1 MGRIGLSVIAA
12 FFLIAAA
19 RGAAAEEAVASA
31 TAESLFREAKDLM
44 SQEKYPEACDK
55 FEASYAIEETLG
67 TLLNVANC
75 HELEGRTA
83 TAWAEFLRAAGVA
96 RSAGQAEREKIARE
110 RASGLE
116 SKLMRLQ
123 IDVPDEARSEGLVLE
138 RDGTPVEEAAW
149 GSAIPVDPGEHT
161 IRASA
166 PGKQAHEDQVEVV
179 NEGSTVQ
186 YELSP
191 LADAPKPEPPPEP
204 ATVPVAAAPAPEPA
218 PPPPE
223 QAPVERDT
231 HVGSAQRALG
241 LVVGAVG
248 AAGLAGGSVFGV
260 LAKNKWD
267 DAEAEGCAD
276 GTCPTDKGQQASE
289 DAKRF
294 ATFGTIGMAGGG
306 ALLLGG
312 IVLYLTAPSAG
323 GAHASSTIPRVGALV
338 SRDGLSVEL
347 GGAF

>member
-1 MGRIGLSVIAA
+1 MGRIGLSVITA

-44 SQEKYPEACDK
+44 SQEKYAEACDK

-96 RSAGQAEREKIARE
+96 RSAGQGEREKIARE

-116 SKLMRLQ
+116 GKLMRLQ

-191 LADAPKPEPPPEP
+191 LQDAPKVVPGPEP
-204 ATVPVAAAPAPEPA
+204 AIAQVAAAPPPEPA
-218 PPPPE
+218 PPPP
-223 QAPVERDT
+223 APVERDT
-231 HVGSAQRALG
+231 HVGSGQRALG

-294 ATFGTIGMAGGG
+294 AMFGTIGMAGGG

-312 IVLYLTAPSAG
+312 IVLYLTAPSA
-323 GAHASSTIPRVGALV
+323 ADAQASSTIPRVGALV
-338 SRDGLSVEL
+338 LRDGLSVEL